1 MSYIPTIDEGSCIAQ
16 GDCVEL
22 LPDVFELDDCAKVI
36 GAGPGAEIL
45 AAARGCPVEAITVID
60 SETGEQ
66 VYP

>member
-1 MSYIPTIDEGSCIAQ
+1 MSYVPRIDEGSCIAQ

-22 LPDVFELDDCAKVI
+22 VPDVFRLDDFATVV
-36 GAGPGAEIL
+36 GTGPDELIL
-45 AAARGCPVEAITVID
+45 QAAQECPVEAISVID